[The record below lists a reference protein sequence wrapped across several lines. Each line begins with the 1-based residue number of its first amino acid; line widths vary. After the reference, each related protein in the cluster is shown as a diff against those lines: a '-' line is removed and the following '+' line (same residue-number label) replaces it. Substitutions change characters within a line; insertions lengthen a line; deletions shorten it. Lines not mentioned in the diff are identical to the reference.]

1 MKGNGKKLAVIMV
14 VAAIAMFTAV
24 AMASAFDNQWR
35 KAIRGEYAFT
45 GTGQCLFAPGGF
57 TNFVPNYPDV
67 SWYGPNWW
75 DGVITFNKNGSGSLD
90 ARHRYMGFYPK
101 MGSNPGLPEYAGLA
115 HIYWGF
121 TYTVDR
127 GKIIFTVTPGTYK
140 VEYQKGPDAP
150 GSASGVEFDHPYD
163 GYISADGKNLIVSYG
178 VPMKGLAGPPC
189 SEDPFNCFE
198 SVCSGTFQGFRTDW
212 EQ

>member
-1 MKGNGKKLAVIMV
+1 VIAAVLVIFMV
-14 VAAIAMFTAV
+14 V
-24 AMASAFDNQWR
+24 AMASAFGQQWR
-35 KAIRGEYAFT
+35 KEIHGEYAFT

-57 TNFVPNYPDV
+57 DEKFVPKTNL
-67 SWYGPNWW
+67 WWFGPNWW

-90 ARHRYMGFYPK
+90 ARHRYMDNAPTVD
-101 MGSNPGLPEYAGLA
+101 AGLA

-127 GKIIFTVTPGTYK
+127 GKIIFTVIPGTYL
-140 VEYQKGPDAP
+140 VEYLEGPSAP
-150 GSASGVEFDHPYD
+150 GTVSGVLFDHPYD

-189 SEDPFNCFE
+189 STNPQQCFE
-198 SVCSGTFQGFRTDW
+198 SVCSGVFQGFRTDW
-212 EQ
+212 KE